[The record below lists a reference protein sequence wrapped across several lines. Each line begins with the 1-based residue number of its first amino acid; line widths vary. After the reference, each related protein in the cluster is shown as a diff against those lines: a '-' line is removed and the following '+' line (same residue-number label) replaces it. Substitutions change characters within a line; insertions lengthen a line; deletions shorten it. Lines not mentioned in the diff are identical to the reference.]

1 MSRRTLT
8 ENVINLAVE
17 SCLVCNIPDIL
28 SPGKVYRMNEDEL
41 KRLAA
46 ESEEIQ
52 VERVILK
59 DQIDVLK
66 RGLNVCRSSRPR
78 EVMGSSITSPEQ
90 LRTGSTLRADS

>member
-28 SPGKVYRMNEDEL
+28 TPGKVYTMSEGEL

-46 ESEEIQ
+46 ESEDVQ
-52 VERVILK
+52 VERAILK
-59 DQIDVLK
+59 DQIEVLK
-66 RGLNVCRSSRPR
+66 RGLEVCRSSRPR
-78 EVMGSSITSPEQ
+78 EVMGSFTFRSSY
-90 LRTGSTLRADS
+90 A